1 MNIMSYTTNTV
12 TINTT
17 TKTNVTNII
26 SAYNHLA
33 SNNSYKY
40 VLQLLFNKWLAC
52 NIVIIYIYRSGY
64 FAGHRL
70 RYKNLFCRSLI
81 SSCCTLGLGL
91 GFGLGYRRMMDVRVR
106 VWIRI

>member
-1 MNIMSYTTNTV
+1 MLDPLFTMNTWKMNWSAISLSYRDLGEW
-12 TINTT
+12 IQSFSMAGAF
-17 TKTNVTNII
+17 I
-26 SAYNHLA
+26 L
-33 SNNSYKY
+33 
-40 VLQLLFNKWLAC
+40 
-52 NIVIIYIYRSGY
+52 RSGY

-81 SSCCTLGLGL
+81 SQSCWTLGLGL